1 MRHVAT
7 ALPLSD
13 PVTAFEEHL
22 ARVGRAPATRTKYLQ
37 ALRILES
44 RLGGA
49 RLLNLSASEI
59 DSALAL
65 WEAESSRE
73 RGRPLSRAA
82 ARGRVCALRAFFAWA
97 EKLDLLVSNGNPH
110 SNPMTQIV
118 TPVVPQRPNDRL
130 QPREDVAL
138 LSEPQTAEER
148 VIVWLLRWTG
158 LRVSEAVQLRV
169 GDVELASG
177 REAVH
182 VRRSKTY
189 AGTRVI
195 PVVPELVAELESWLA
210 YLATTGRGGADTP
223 LLATSRCTP
232 MKTTYIWRVVKRVA
246 ARAGVRV
253 TPCTCGS
260 STAYRHNRG
269 CPQTTSGEN
278 VSAVSPHTLRRTFAT
293 DLLNRGVRLEVV
305 SKLLGH
311 SSVAITQKA
320 YATLLDSTA
329 RRELLTALGH
339 EST

>member
-1 MRHVAT
+1 
-7 ALPLSD
+7 
-13 PVTAFEEHL
+13 
-22 ARVGRAPATRTKYLQ
+22 
-37 ALRILES
+37 
-44 RLGGA
+44 
-49 RLLNLSASEI
+49 
-59 DSALAL
+59 
-65 WEAESSRE
+65 
-73 RGRPLSRAA
+73 
-82 ARGRVCALRAFFAWA
+82 LRAFFAWA